1 MTGRGRVDD
10 CDRYLSGIPVGD
22 VLTVFYFS
30 HIEAFLDTGEVVLE
44 PVSHKDRFAVCR
56 FDDIF
61 QSIQLSIMELDGVTG
76 ILINGTV
83 GKLG

>member
-1 MTGRGRVDD
+1 MTGRGRMDD

-22 VLTVFYFS
+22 VLTGFYFS
-30 HIEAFLDTGEVVLE
+30 HIKAFLDTGEVVLE
-44 PVSHKDRFAVCR
+44 PVSHKDRFAVCG

-61 QSIQLSIMELDGVTG
+61 QSIQFSVMKLNGVTG
-76 ILINGTV
+76 IRINSSV